1 MSRYRY
7 GAYDDGPDPLAAPYD
22 VRHALDALGDK
33 VLRGDRP
40 GDALRDLLHRGTE
53 GRRGLNELR
62 RDALRRAK
70 ELRKRGRADGTL
82 EEVRRL
88 LDTAIG
94 QERAALFADPSD
106 DARFRE
112 ARLDAVPSETARAI
126 ADLREYDWQSP
137 DAAATYE
144 EIQDLLRRE
153 VLDSRFAGMKQAL
166 GEATPEDLARVK
178 DMLAD
183 LNEMIAAD
191 ERGELTQD
199 QFDEFMAKYGDFF
212 PDNPANL
219 AELVDSLARRMAAA
233 QRLMDSLTPEQRA
246 ELAELAAGVFDDL
259 GVAAEMSRLTD
270 ALRALRPDLDWDRGS
285 RLSGSEPL
293 GLGDATTALQELADL
308 EEVAATLGQDYPGA
322 DLTDVDDEAVRRAL
336 GRGALDDLDALRRI
350 QKELEEQGWLNRS
363 AGRLELTPKAI
374 RRIGQSALRRVFAS
388 LSAPRPGGH
397 DIHSAGAAGEL
408 TGASRAWQFGD
419 AQPLDVVRTLTNAI
433 RRGGAGEDGVISLDV
448 SDFEVAETERR
459 GRASVSVLLDCSYS
473 MALRDT
479 WVSAK
484 TTALALHALVTG
496 MYPADAVQLVAFS
509 RHAVEINPTELAT
522 LEPDYVQG
530 TNLQHALLLSGKFL
544 DRHPGT
550 ERIVLVVTDGE
561 PTAHLTRDGGVWFDW
576 PPSRETLTLTYAQVD
591 AMTRRNA
598 RISVFSLDP
607 DPRLAEFCDEVAR
620 RNGGQVFYPDP
631 GRLGDFVVSDYLRRR
646 NRTARHTG

>member
-7 GAYDDGPDPLAAPYD
+7 GVFDDGPDPLAAPYD

-33 VLRGDRP
+33 VLSGDRP
-40 GDALRDLLHRGTE
+40 GDALRDLLHRGAD
-53 GRRGLNELR
+53 GRRGLNDLR

-112 ARLDAVPSETARAI
+112 ARLDAVPSETARAV

-137 DAAATYE
+137 QAAATYQ
-144 EIQDLLRRE
+144 EIRDLLRRE

-166 GEATPEDLARVK
+166 GEATLEDLARVK
-178 DMLAD
+178 NMLAE
-183 LNEMIAAD
+183 LNEMLAAD

-199 QFDEFMAKYGDFF
+199 QFDEFMGSYGDFF
-212 PDNPANL
+212 PDNPQNL

-233 QRLMDSLTPEQRA
+233 QRLMDSLNPEQRA
-246 ELAELAAGVFDDL
+246 ELSELAAGVFDDL

-285 RLSGSEPL
+285 RLTGSQPL

-308 EEVAATLGQDYPGA
+308 EELAATLGQDYPGA

-336 GRGALDDLDALRRI
+336 GRCALDDLDALRRI
-350 QKELEEQGWLNRS
+350 QRELEEQGWLNRS

-388 LSAPRPGGH
+388 LSAHRPGSH
-397 DIHSAGAAGEL
+397 DMHSAGAAGEL
-408 TGASRAWQFGD
+408 TGASRPWQFGD

-433 RRGGAGEDGVISLDV
+433 TRGGATEHGITLDV
-448 SDFEVAETERR
+448 ADFEVAETERPGR
-459 GRASVSVLLDCSYS
+459 GVGAAGRLVLHGTAGHLCGREDHGPGPARAGHRYVS
-473 MALRDT
+473 RRR
-479 WVSAK
+479 
-484 TTALALHALVTG
+484 G
-496 MYPADAVQLVAFS
+496 
-509 RHAVEINPTELAT
+509 AT
-522 LEPDYVQG
+522 
-530 TNLQHALLLSGKFL
+530 
-544 DRHPGT
+544 
-550 ERIVLVVTDGE
+550 
-561 PTAHLTRDGGVWFDW
+561 GGVLPARHRDH
-576 PPSRETLTLTYAQVD
+576 PHRLGHPRAGLRPGHQPAARAAAVRPLPGPSPRHRENRAGGH
-591 AMTRRNA
+591 RRRA
-598 RISVFSLDP
+598 HRAP
-607 DPRLAEFCDEVAR
+607 DPRRWRVVRLATVPGDAH
-620 RNGGQVFYPDP
+620 PDLRP
-631 GRLGDFVVSDYLRRR
+631 GRWPVEP
-646 NRTARHTG
+646 H